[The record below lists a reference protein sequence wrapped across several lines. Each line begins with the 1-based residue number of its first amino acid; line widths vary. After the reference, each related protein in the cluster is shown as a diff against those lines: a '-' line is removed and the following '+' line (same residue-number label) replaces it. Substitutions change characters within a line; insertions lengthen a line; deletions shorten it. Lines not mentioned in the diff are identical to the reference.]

1 MCVCVCVCVCELSG
15 FQISFKPD
23 WQIINGFFNRPIM
36 ACTQILLVNRW
47 SLEQGFWCCFA
58 DLANQGLIISTTRL
72 NQWTVDDNK
81 VILVLLLLSLPL
93 KK

>member
-1 MCVCVCVCVCELSG
+1 
-15 FQISFKPD
+15 
-23 WQIINGFFNRPIM
+23 M

-47 SLEQGFWCCFA
+47 NLEQGFWCCFA

-72 NQWTVDDNK
+72 KQWTVDDNK

-93 KK
+93 KKMKVHDHCKHVLVGLTVNAQK

>member
-1 MCVCVCVCVCELSG
+1 MYSNPVGKQV
-15 FQISFKPD
+15 KP
-23 WQIINGFFNRPIM
+23 GTR
-36 ACTQILLVNRW
+36 ILVL
-47 SLEQGFWCCFA
+47 FA

-72 NQWTVDDNK
+72 KQWTVDDNK